1 MIETI
6 KFFFVAAGIVSILT
20 FFVFVCCF
28 TAWLV
33 DKWWRER

>member
-20 FFVFVCCF
+20 LFVFVCCF
-28 TAWLV
+28 VAWLF
-33 DKWWRER
+33 DKWRRER